1 MGEQATAGLDWEEQ
15 VWVGAVPVVQAVQAV
30 QAVIAAAVL
39 RAGQRAAVVDL

>member
-30 QAVIAAAVL
+30 IAAAVL